1 MNMSDTE
8 KKILDQIK
16 KQMKEHGLVSYKVGV
31 FGYIG
36 KIKVIPKG
44 WKLLLVPIKGYYYD
58 DFELE
63 KIMHLNGEL
72 YFVVKKEYQTYD
84 VPFKKEFFRFTWDEF
99 VNMVE
104 TTDWSKRTWN
114 FGGENHTGW
123 STQRLKSIERDLG
136 YYDAHEELKEKLS
149 DQQIEILVQR
159 IESEKSLAEKLVD
172 RMLGY

>member
-1 MNMSDTE
+1 MSDTE
-8 KKILDQIK
+8 KKILDRIK
-16 KQMKEHGLVSYKVGV
+16 VLMKNHGITSYRIGA
-31 FGYIG
+31 FNFYIG

-44 WKLLLVPIKGYYYD
+44 WKRLLVLIKGYYYD

-72 YFVVKKEYQTYD
+72 YFVVKKEYQTYN

-104 TTDWSKRTWN
+104 TTEWSKRTWN
-114 FGGENHTGW
+114 FGGKNHTSW
-123 STQRLKSIERDLG
+123 STPRLKSIERELV

-149 DQQIEILVQR
+149 DRQIEILVRR
-159 IESEKSLAEKLVD
+159 IENEKSLAEKLVD